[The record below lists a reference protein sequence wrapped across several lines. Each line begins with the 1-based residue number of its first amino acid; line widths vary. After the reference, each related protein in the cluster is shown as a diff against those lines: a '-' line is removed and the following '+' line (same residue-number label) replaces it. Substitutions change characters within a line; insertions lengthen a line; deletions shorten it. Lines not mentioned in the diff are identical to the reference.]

1 MFGENGVPEGIRTP
15 DLRFRKPLLYPAELP
30 GRGAAPQSVKAS
42 VLRLAHYSR
51 KVMARSRAILF
62 LAALVLSGPALAQNC
77 AGPLA
82 PVGKALSVRERLEI
96 ELSDGRRF
104 AQAGLAPFSATR
116 DGPAR
121 FEAAR
126 AALSHSLQ
134 DGVMEA
140 PAALPPEDRWGRITT
155 HLYVR
160 GENLGVWLA
169 GAGRARVAPAGS
181 DPCGRLLLNA
191 EAKAR
196 QAKLGLWA
204 DPYYFVLAAENSVAL
219 SARSGEFVLVE
230 GRILRLGQTSARFYL
245 DFGAARGVDL
255 SVTIS
260 KQFAK
265 AFTGAGLRIEALPG
279 QRVRVRGLVENRP
292 GPSIDIVSPLALD
305 VIGR

>member
-1 MFGENGVPEGIRTP
+1 
-15 DLRFRKPLLYPAELP
+15 
-30 GRGAAPQSVKAS
+30 
-42 VLRLAHYSR
+42 
-51 KVMARSRAILF
+51 
-62 LAALVLSGPALAQNC
+62 
-77 AGPLA
+77 
-82 PVGKALSVRERLEI
+82 
-96 ELSDGRRF
+96 
-104 AQAGLAPFSATR
+104 
-116 DGPAR
+116 
-121 FEAAR
+121 
-126 AALSHSLQ
+126 
-134 DGVMEA
+134 
-140 PAALPPEDRWGRITT
+140 
-155 HLYVR
+155 
-160 GENLGVWLA
+160 
-169 GAGRARVAPAGS
+169 
-181 DPCGRLLLNA
+181 LLNA
-191 EAKAR
+191 EGKAR

-204 DPYYFVLAAENSVAL
+204 DPYYAVLAAENSVAL

>member
-1 MFGENGVPEGIRTP
+1 V
-15 DLRFRKPLLYPAELP
+15 
-30 GRGAAPQSVKAS
+30 Q
-42 VLRLAHYSR
+42 RLAHYSR
-51 KVMARSRAILF
+51 KVMMRSRAILC
-62 LAALVLSGPALAQNC
+62 LAALVGPVQALAQNC
-77 AGPLA
+77 DGPLA
-82 PVGKALSVRERLEI
+82 PVGEAASVRERLEI
-96 ELSDGRRF
+96 ELADGRRL
-104 AQAGLAPFSATR
+104 AQAGLAPFSLSR

-126 AALSHSLQ
+126 AALAQRLQ
-134 DGVMEA
+134 GDMIEA
-140 PAALPPEDRWGRITT
+140 PAALPAEDRWGRITT
-155 HLYVR
+155 HLRSR
-160 GENLGVWLA
+160 GENLGAWLA
-169 GAGRARVAPAGS
+169 GAGWVRVSPAAG

-191 EAKAR
+191 EGKAR

-204 DPYYFVLAAENSVAL
+204 DPYYAVLAAENSVSL

-260 KQFAK
+260 KQIAK
-265 AFTGAGLRIEALPG
+265 AFTGAGIRIEALPG

>member
-1 MFGENGVPEGIRTP
+1 
-15 DLRFRKPLLYPAELP
+15 
-30 GRGAAPQSVKAS
+30 VKAS
-42 VLRLAHYSR
+42 VLRVAHYSR
-51 KVMARSRAILF
+51 KVMTRSRAILF
-62 LAALVLSGPALAQNC
+62 LAALVLPGPTMAQNC
-77 AGPLA
+77 VGPLA

-104 AQAGLAPFSATR
+104 AQAGLAPFSLTQ

-126 AALSHSLQ
+126 EALSQRLQ
-134 DGVMEA
+134 DAVIEA

-155 HLYVR
+155 HLHVR

-169 GAGRARVAPAGS
+169 GAGWARVAPAGS

>member
-1 MFGENGVPEGIRTP
+1 V
-15 DLRFRKPLLYPAELP
+15 
-30 GRGAAPQSVKAS
+30 Q
-42 VLRLAHYSR
+42 RLAHYSR
-51 KVMARSRAILF
+51 KVMTRSRAIPF
-62 LAALVLSGPALAQNC
+62 LAALLLPGHTLAQTC
-77 AGPLA
+77 AGPPA
-82 PVGKALSVRERLEI
+82 PVGQAAVVRERLEI
-96 ELSDGRRF
+96 ELSDGRRL

-116 DGPAR
+116 DGTAR

-126 AALSHSLQ
+126 DALTRHLQ
-134 DGVMEA
+134 GAILVA

-155 HLYVR
+155 HLHAR
-160 GENLGVWLA
+160 GENVGAWLA
-169 GAGRARVAPAGS
+169 GGGWARVSPAGA
-181 DPCGRLLLNA
+181 DPCGRLLLDA

-204 DPYYFVLAAENSVAL
+204 DPYYAVLAAENSVAL

-230 GRILRLGQTSARFYL
+230 GRIFRLGQTSARFYL

-265 AFTGAGLRIEALPG
+265 AFTGAGIRVEALPG

-305 VIGR
+305 VMGR